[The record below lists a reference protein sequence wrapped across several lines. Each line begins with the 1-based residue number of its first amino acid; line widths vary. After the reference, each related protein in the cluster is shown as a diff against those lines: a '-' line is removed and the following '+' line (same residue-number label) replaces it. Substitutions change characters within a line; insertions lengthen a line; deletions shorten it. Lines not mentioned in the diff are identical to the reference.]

1 MENNE
6 NKQIKK
12 EEEGVTSVNPEF
24 NQTTAEESSDESE
37 NEEKESEDELLF
49 EEEEKYDD
57 PGELSELVN
66 DVEVEGSGNASIVGA
81 TINIGTNEDDDT
93 VYPCPNCQ
101 AEIDA
106 SKYGK
111 IVCSN
116 CGFKIFR
123 RNLKLEITQFETIED
138 KIIASNYL
146 NIIGRINNNF
156 IKRRFKDAF
165 KYCLQAEEIAP
176 REPITWEYFSL
187 VEFYYE
193 MGQPKDKRKEINEIL
208 KMVRDNIKTCEANN
222 VDSEKIEQIKGE
234 IGIYLF
240 NLAKSKIGSFY
251 SKSKRQK
258 GYWSEKGRHLTIN
271 YLKLFE
277 DCYRLTKDTFYLKG
291 YVEELSKP
299 YKWIVKS
306 LSGELINLPACGKR
320 FNAVF
325 HRERV
330 MKRIEKIDANYEAPE
345 VGTERLNISIQK
357 EEESDDNSGIVNISF
372 E

>member
-6 NKQIKK
+6 NIPIEK
-12 EEEGVTSVNPEF
+12 EEEEVTSANPDQ
-24 NQTTAEESSDESE
+24 NQSATEEISDESE
-37 NEEKESEDELLF
+37 NEDKEGEDELVF
-49 EEEEKYDD
+49 EEEEQYDD

-66 DVEVEGSGNASIVGA
+66 EVEVEGSGNASIVGA
-81 TINIGTNEDDDT
+81 TINIGTSEDDDT

-123 RNLKLEITQFETIED
+123 RNVKLEITQFETIED
-138 KIIASNYL
+138 KNVASNYL

-165 KYCLQAEEIAP
+165 KYCLEAEEIAP

-193 MGQPKDKRKEINEIL
+193 MGQPKDRRKEITEIL
-208 KMVRDNIKTCEANN
+208 KMVRDNVKICEANN

-258 GYWSEKGRHLTIN
+258 GYWSRKGRHLTIN

-320 FNAVF
+320 FNAVAY
-325 HRERV
+325 RERV
-330 MKRIEKIDANYEAPE
+330 IKRIEKIEPAYEAPE
-345 VGTERLNISIQK
+345 VETERLSISIQRK
-357 EEESDDNSGIVNISF
+357 KNQMTILA
-372 E
+372 